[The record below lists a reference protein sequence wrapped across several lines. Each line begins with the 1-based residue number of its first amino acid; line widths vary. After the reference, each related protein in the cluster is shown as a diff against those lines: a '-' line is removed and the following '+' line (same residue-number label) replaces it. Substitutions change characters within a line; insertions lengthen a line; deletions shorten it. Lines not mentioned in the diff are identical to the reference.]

1 MFYKQV
7 SLFFSFLRKA
17 NFSIPMQLIILEV
30 YFVFNS
36 WCNVLGRYA
45 MELTNPQP
53 SIFFYLSISEAYLDN
68 VSTFELT
75 QLSTHFRYGGLIQEH
90 ASADRTWFPWRFYSI
105 FLEPT
110 VMAASVIQRSKL
122 WEVQVLVWG

>member
-1 MFYKQV
+1 MKQI
-7 SLFFSFLRKA
+7 FP
-17 NFSIPMQLIILEV
+17 IPMLLIIFEV
-30 YFVFNS
+30 YFIFTN
-36 WCNVLGRYA
+36 WCDVLGRYA

-75 QLSTHFRYGGLIQEH
+75 QLPTHFQIWR
-90 ASADRTWFPWRFYSI
+90 ADSRACKRGPYLVSVAILFYI
-105 FLEPT
+105 LEPT

-122 WEVQVLVWG
+122 WEVQVLLWG